1 MSNNLNKIKLAKQAL
16 AANLSL
22 FATFKLYKQT
32 LKTTAFAWE
41 FPWAAEKK
49 LTQKEIKVQ

>member
-1 MSNNLNKIKLAKQAL
+1 MSNPRNRIRMAKRAL

-32 LKTTAFAWE
+32 LKTTAFAWD
-41 FPWAAEKK
+41 FPWSTSDKK
-49 LTQKEIKVQ
+49 LSQKDIKS